1 MSSARWRRRSTPRS
15 RRCGD
20 SGRCGEEHFESFSR
34 EGMSVEGE
42 QPVPL
47 NLANRNCLPPRGA
60 LMTKSSRL
68 PVIGILL
75 IGVIC
80 PSARVSAQQRP
91 AIADQIAKT
100 YGLDSWDQV
109 EAIRYTFNL
118 D

>member
-1 MSSARWRRRSTPRS
+1 
-15 RRCGD
+15 
-20 SGRCGEEHFESFSR
+20 
-34 EGMSVEGE
+34 MSVEGE

-60 LMTKSSRL
+60 LITKASRV

-100 YGLDSWDQV
+100 SGLDSCDHALQLRADLV
-109 EAIRYTFNL
+109 
-118 D
+118 